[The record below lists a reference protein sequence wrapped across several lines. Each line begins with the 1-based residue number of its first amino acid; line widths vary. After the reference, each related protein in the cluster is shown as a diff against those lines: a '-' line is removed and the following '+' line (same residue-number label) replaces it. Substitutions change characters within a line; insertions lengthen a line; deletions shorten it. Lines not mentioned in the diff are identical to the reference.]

1 MNPFDKIARREID
14 LGLGR
19 KNVYYALPA
28 LEANGIGK
36 ISRLPI
42 SMRIV
47 LESVLRNCDEKRITS
62 EQVRAL
68 AAWKPNAER
77 EDEIP
82 FTVGRVVLNCAA
94 GIPLLGDL
102 TAIRGAVTRM
112 GYAPGMVEPRVPVDM
127 ALDHTLT
134 VDYHGTP
141 DALSRNM
148 KLEIERN
155 EERFRFVKWAMQAYK
170 GIRLMP
176 PGWGILHQ
184 LNLEFLAPGF
194 LEKDGVVYPDTLV
207 GTDSHTCMIA
217 GLGTV
222 GWGVG
227 GIEAEAAV
235 LGQPVYFLTP
245 DVVGVH
251 VTGALR
257 HGVTSTDLVLS
268 VTEMLRQAKVVGK
281 LVEFFGP
288 GVANLTLP
296 DRATISNMAV
306 EYGATIGYFPVDEQ
320 TCKYLTQTGR
330 APERVRATEAFYR
343 AQGCFGAAK
352 KGEVD
357 YSTVLELD
365 LSSVVPS
372 VAGPKRPQDRI
383 ALDDLKRAFEAT
395 LTQSTATGGYGKEVV
410 RRPATDVTG
419 KASARPDAAGVDNGD
434 VVIAAITSCTNTS
447 NPGVMVA
454 AGLVAKKAVERGL
467 SVRSSVKTSLT
478 PGSTVVSKY
487 LDAAGL
493 QPYLDKLGF
502 AIAGYSCGTCV
513 GASGPIDAAL
523 EQSIMD
529 QDVVACAVLSGNR
542 NFEARIHPA
551 VRASFLASP
560 PLVVAFALAGRV
572 DVDFEREP
580 LGNDKGGKPV
590 YLRDIWPTAE
600 ELHAAL
606 DIAANP
612 AFYRD
617 TYSADV
623 STQNPLWA
631 GIPQAKGS
639 MYPWESDSSYIKE
652 PPFLDEALRKSTLR
666 DINGARPLALLGN
679 SITTDHISPIGSI
692 KSTSPAGT
700 YLQRLGVAPADFNN
714 YGARRMNHEVM
725 MRGTFAN
732 LRLKNFMVPGVEG
745 GVTVHQPSGEQTS
758 IYEAAMRYAEEKV
771 PLIVVAGEEY
781 GTGSARDWAAKGT
794 RLLGVRAVVANS
806 FERIHRSN
814 LVGMGVLPCQLP
826 AGTTVATLKLDGTET
841 FDLVGL
847 SDDAKPAEA
856 LRLVIKRTNGT
867 AETVTV
873 TLRLD
878 TPAEVE
884 YVRHGGI
891 MPYVLA
897 EITRAKPALA
907 A

>member
-1 MNPFDKIARREID
+1 MTNPFDKIARREID
-14 LGLGR
+14 LGLAE
-19 KNVYYALPA
+19 KKSYYALPA
-28 LEANGIGK
+28 LEEHGVARV
-36 ISRLPI
+36 SRLPV
-42 SMRIV
+42 SLRIV
-47 LESVLRNCDEKRITS
+47 LESLLRNCDGKRVT
-62 EQVRAL
+62 EAQVRAL
-68 AAWKPNAER
+68 ANWKLDGKR
-77 EDEIP
+77 EDEVP
-82 FTVGRVVLNCAA
+82 YTVGRVVLNCAA

-112 GYAPGMVEPRVPVDM
+112 GYTPETVGPRVPVDM

-141 DALSRNM
+141 DALARNM

-155 EERFRFVKWAMQAYK
+155 HERFRFVKWAMQAYD

-251 VTGALR
+251 VTGELK
-257 HGVTSTDLVLS
+257 HGVTATDLVLS

-281 LVEFFGP
+281 FVEFHGA

-306 EYGATIGYFPVDEQ
+306 EYGATIGYFAVDEQ
-320 TCKYLTQTGR
+320 TCTYLLQTGR

-343 AQGCFGAAK
+343 AQGCFGAPREGAI
-352 KGEVD
+352 D
-357 YSTVLELD
+357 YTRVIQLD
-365 LSSVVPS
+365 LSSIVPS

-383 ALDDLKRAFEAT
+383 PLHDLKTRFEGVLA
-395 LTQSTATGGYGKEVV
+395 QSVATGGYGKTSV
-410 RRPATDVTG
+410 R
-419 KASARPDAAGVDNGD
+419 AANGEHVDDGD

-447 NPGVMVA
+447 NPGVMLA

-467 SVRSSVKTSLT
+467 TAKPWVKTSLT

-487 LDAAGL
+487 LEAAGL
-493 QPYLDKLGF
+493 QPFLDKLGF
-502 AIAGYSCGTCV
+502 AVAGYSCGTCV
-513 GASGPIDAAL
+513 GASGPIDATL
-523 EQSIMD
+523 EKSIID
-529 QDVVACAVLSGNR
+529 EDVVACAVLSGNR

-572 DVDFEREP
+572 DVDMEREP
-580 LGNDKGGKPV
+580 LGIGSDGAPV
-590 YLRDIWPTAE
+590 YLRDVWPTAE
-600 ELHAAL
+600 ELHRAL
-606 DIAANP
+606 EVAANP

-617 TYSADV
+617 TYSADI
-623 STQNPLWA
+623 STQNPHWA
-631 GIPQAKGS
+631 AIPQAKGA

-652 PPFLDEALRKSTLR
+652 PPFLDETLRRSTLR
-666 DINGARPLALLGN
+666 DIEGARALAILGN

-692 KSTSPAGT
+692 KSTSPAGL
-700 YLQRLGVAPADFNN
+700 YLQALGVAPADFNN

-732 LRLKNFMVPGVEG
+732 QRLKNLMVPGVEG
-745 GVTVHQPSGEQTS
+745 GVTVHQPSGEQTT
-758 IYEAAMRYAEEKV
+758 IYEAAMRYAAEKV
-771 PLIVVAGEEY
+771 PLVVVAGEEY

-814 LVGMGVLPCQLP
+814 LVGMGVLPCQLA
-826 AGTTVATLKLDGTET
+826 AGTTAATLALDGSET
-841 FDLVGL
+841 FDLLGL
-847 SDDAKPAEA
+847 SDDAKPGQALTLVVRRANGAAE
-856 LRLVIKRTNGT
+856 RVP
-867 AETVTV
+867 V

-897 EITRAKPALA
+897 ELTRHAAPAA
-907 A
+907 AA